1 MARDYVWQALW
12 DQLVAVLGTHPFTY
26 LYLGTTLVRLQEE
39 EEKSSKIFA
48 KVYIHIPGVEHSLLG
63 SRLSLPL
70 L

>member
-26 LYLGTTLVRLQEE
+26 LYLGTTLVL
-39 EEKSSKIFA
+39 KSSRENLTKYSPKFT
-48 KVYIHIPGVEHSLLG
+48 YIPGVEHSILG

>member
-26 LYLGTTLVRLQEE
+26 LYLGTTLVRVQEE
-39 EEKSSKIFA
+39 KYPAKSSSKFT
-48 KVYIHIPGVEHSLLG
+48 YIPGVERSLLVN
-63 SRLSLPL
+63 RLSFPL